1 MEIFSILHVGESFS
15 SVFKHLGKC
24 PTGTPTLSDL
34 IPNPFYVTS
43 RLKVNHLAKK
53 GIRVSS
59 VVDDYPVSI
68 VAKAPDSNRPV
79 HSCGH

>member
-15 SVFKHLGKC
+15 SAFKHLGKC
-24 PTGTPTLSDL
+24 PTETPTLSDL
-34 IPNPFYVTS
+34 IPNTFYVTS
-43 RLKVNHLAKK
+43 RLKVNHLAKS
-53 GIRVSS
+53 IHVSS
-59 VVDDYPVSI
+59 VVDDYPVST